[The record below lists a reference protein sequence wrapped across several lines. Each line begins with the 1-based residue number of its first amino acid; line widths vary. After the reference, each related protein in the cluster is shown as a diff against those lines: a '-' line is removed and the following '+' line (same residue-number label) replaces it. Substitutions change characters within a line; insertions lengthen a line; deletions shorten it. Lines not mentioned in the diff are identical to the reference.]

1 MSSGENKKQEQKT
14 SLSEIISINDL
25 KEMEFNQKE
34 LTPQQH
40 LALKNYDRF
49 RVKKLNAQQ
58 SEFDFQKT
66 YMQLQAM
73 ANLSPYDE
81 FLKEDYF

>member
-1 MSSGENKKQEQKT
+1 MSSGENKNQEQKT
-14 SLSEIISINDL
+14 SLSDIVSINDL
-25 KEMEFNQKE
+25 KEMEFNEKE

-73 ANLSPYDE
+73 ANLSSYDE

>member
-73 ANLSPYDE
+73 ANLSPYDD

>member
-1 MSSGENKKQEQKT
+1 MSSGENKKQKQKT

>member
-34 LTPQQH
+34 LTPQQN

-73 ANLSPYDE
+73 ANLSPYDD